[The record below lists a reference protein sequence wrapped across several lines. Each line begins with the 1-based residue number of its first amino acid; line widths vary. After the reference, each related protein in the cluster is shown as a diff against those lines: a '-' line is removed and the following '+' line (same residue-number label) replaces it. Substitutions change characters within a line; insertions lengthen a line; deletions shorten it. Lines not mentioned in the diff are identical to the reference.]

1 MSTEQNK
8 ALAQELFARLTAS
21 DFAGALGLM
30 ADDATWW
37 IAGRKERTPTSGLHS
52 KESIGRLFHAMANAL
67 VGGLKM
73 TVLSCI
79 AEADRVA
86 LEVVSRGDLKNGRQ
100 YRQEYHLLVQVR
112 GRAPERGPHFGR
124 SGVRRGIRHS
134 PSIRSLTRRASASIS
149 KGLAMMCMPVSS
161 VPLPSRA
168 LSA

>member
-1 MSTEQNK
+1 MDTEQNK
-8 ALAQELFARLTAS
+8 AIAQELFARLTAS
-21 DFAGALGLM
+21 DFAGALDLM

-52 KESIGRLFHAMANAL
+52 KESIGRLFHGMAHAL

-100 YRQEYHLLVQVR
+100 YRQAYHMLVQVHHGKVQSVR
-112 GRAPERGPHFGR
+112 EYLDTGHVHEVFFAPLTEAERAAGAAR
-124 SGVRRGIRHS
+124 SEG
-134 PSIRSLTRRASASIS
+134 
-149 KGLAMMCMPVSS
+149 
-161 VPLPSRA
+161 
-168 LSA
+168 